1 MCFFFFSSRRRHTR
15 FDCDWSSDVC
25 SSDLLADALNAAKSD
40 KTDDLVKALLAN
52 KFEGWNGT
60 ISFSRGEG
68 PYWQQWTPPMLVTQY
83 TTVEMPFT
91 DVKIVYPPELKT
103 GDWMPAKR

>member
-1 MCFFFFSSRRRHTR
+1 
-15 FDCDWSSDVC
+15 
-25 SSDLLADALNAAKSD
+25 
-40 KTDDLVKALLAN
+40 
-52 KFEGWNGT
+52 
-60 ISFSRGEG
+60 
-68 PYWQQWTPPMLVTQY
+68 MLVTQY